1 MSYFVGVFLFALG
14 IAVTIALHEFGHFA
28 IARLSGMR
36 VRRFFVGFG
45 PTVWK
50 FRRGNTDYGFK
61 AIPLGGFCDIAGM
74 TALDE
79 MTPEEE
85 PHAMYKKPA
94 WRRIAV
100 MSGGIAMN
108 ILVGTVILY
117 GLAVTTGLPNPNP
130 DVTPVVAET
139 KCIGEGCSGNGPA
152 YEAGIRPG
160 DAIRT
165 VAGVDTPS
173 FLDVRNEVFLHP
185 GETVDVTVER
195 DNTTLTF
202 PVAIG
207 SAEATFPDDTTKTVG
222 VMGVSS
228 APIKDAYLTYGPVE
242 GIGATASYAG
252 DLFVATWDGL
262 KSFPGK
268 IPSVVASI
276 FGGERDQSSPM
287 SVVGA
292 SRVGG
297 ELVERSLW
305 AMFWVLLSNLNYFLA
320 LFNLIPL
327 PPLDGGHIAVVIYE
341 KIRDAIRR
349 LRGLA
354 PAGPADYTKLMPVTY
369 AASLALLLI
378 GGLVIVADVVNPI
391 KLF

>member
-242 GIGATASYAG
+242 GIGATAS
-252 DLFVATWDGL
+252 L
-262 KSFPGK
+262 
-268 IPSVVASI
+268 
-276 FGGERDQSSPM
+276 
-287 SVVGA
+287 
-292 SRVGG
+292 
-297 ELVERSLW
+297 SL
-305 AMFWVLLSNLNYFLA
+305 
-320 LFNLIPL
+320 I
-327 PPLDGGHIAVVIYE
+327 HI
-341 KIRDAIRR
+341 
-349 LRGLA
+349 
-354 PAGPADYTKLMPVTY
+354 
-369 AASLALLLI
+369 
-378 GGLVIVADVVNPI
+378 
-391 KLF
+391 